1 MHLLLELRYNCLFV
15 FLFLFSLTTSAGKS
29 TQINPEKVAKENNK
43 TTVLSKAPLN
53 AKELARKESLRNYIK
68 DITAQ
73 EMDTS
78 NVLYYSFTYF
88 DNPLCL
94 RVLAYLMDNA
104 NVIKVG
110 ASRDALAIV
119 CTPAFNKIDFELNL
133 KNLEF
138 DVKPISKQDYQLSL
152 SVIK

>member
-1 MHLLLELRYNCLFV
+1 MIKLYNCLFV

-110 ASRDALAIV
+110 ASRDALS
-119 CTPAFNKIDFELNL
+119 N
-133 KNLEF
+133 
-138 DVKPISKQDYQLSL
+138 Q
-152 SVIK
+152 